1 MKSAVAHFVDGRL
14 FSPEFNDY
22 YAARDPVVEAAHV
35 HIEPANLI
43 SRMRRAKT
51 FSIFEFGFG
60 AGINFLKISEEF
72 QKCANSDTRLRFVSC
87 EAFPLQSH
95 VIREAHEGVS
105 VDKSLSRQLLDF
117 YPPLISGIYR
127 RLFADDRV
135 ELTLIFTDIA
145 TALSEFTE
153 QDRVGVDSWIL
164 DGFAPDRNPHMWDV
178 KLLSTLAQH
187 TRTNGTVTSFSSAG
201 NVRRSLTDNGFSV
214 RRIEDTPFK
223 RHTIL
228 ATLDKQKFHPRA
240 PPKEITVVGGG
251 FAGTATARALA
262 RRGVH
267 VQLMTP
273 TGTVGNATSG
283 IPTAVLHPR
292 LSASM
297 DTPAYVR
304 TQTYFFTVPNM
315 DNYLVRPT
323 RGVVQ
328 LAGKNMPESRLKD
341 IFDMLSENWITWI
354 GATEFRELT
363 GMNYGSE
370 AALFPM
376 SFVVNGRDMCH
387 TLADHLK
394 IEVVAK
400 DLHAPIPDTTV
411 IYATGSTSLLGEL
424 ANSWESLTIE
434 GQTDSFTHANHTA
447 IPRITT
453 IQDGYI
459 VPTSSGCV
467 VGSTYEYTKWK
478 PGLATSTNLGKLEQT
493 TNQKNWSHNESFRG
507 ERTVTSDKLPIVGQ
521 VSPNVWVNLAHG
533 SAGTSST
540 PYCGEILAS
549 QLSGELAPLWQ
560 ECVDTL
566 LPTRFKERQVRRPNP
581 LQQPRH

>member
-22 YAARDPVVEAAHV
+22 YAARDPVVEAVHV
-35 HIEPANLI
+35 HVEPANLV

-51 FSIFEFGFG
+51 FTIFEFGFG

-72 QKCANSDTRLRFVSC
+72 QKIANSDTRLRFVSC
-87 EAFPLQSH
+87 EAFPLQCH
-95 VIREAHEGVS
+95 VIREAHEGVP
-105 VDKSLSRQLLDF
+105 VDKTLSRQLLDF

-127 RLFADDRV
+127 QLFADDRV
-135 ELTLIFTDIA
+135 ELTLIFADVH
-145 TALSEFTE
+145 TALSEFTN
-153 QDRVGVDSWIL
+153 QDFVGVDSWIL
-164 DGFAPDRNPHMWDV
+164 DGFAPDRNPNMWDV

-187 TRTNGTVTSFSSAG
+187 TRANGTVTSFSSAG

-228 ATLDKQKFHPRA
+228 ATLVKQKFHPRE

-297 DTPAYVR
+297 DIPAYVR

-315 DNYLVRPT
+315 NNYLVRPT
-323 RGVVQ
+323 KGVVQ

-341 IFDMLSENWITWI
+341 IFDMLSEIWITWI
-354 GATEFRELT
+354 DATAFRELT
-363 GMNYGSE
+363 AMNYSSE
-370 AALFPM
+370 AALFPK

-387 TLADHLK
+387 ILADHLE
-394 IEVVAK
+394 IEIVAK
-400 DLHAPIPDTTV
+400 DLNAPIRDETV
-411 IYATGSTSLLGEL
+411 IYATGSPSLLGEL

-434 GQTDSFTHANHTA
+434 GQTDSFTHSNHAA

-459 VPTSSGCV
+459 VPTASGCV

-478 PGLATSTNLGKLEQT
+478 PGLATTTNLGKLEHT
-493 TNQKNWSHNESFRG
+493 TKQKNWSHKEKFRG
-507 ERTVTSDKLPIVGQ
+507 ERTVTSDRLPIVGQ
-521 VSPNVWVNLAHG
+521 VSPNLWVNVAHG

-566 LPTRFKERQVRRPNP
+566 LPTRFKERQIRRPNP
-581 LQQPRH
+581 LQQHRR